1 MIKKRIKTLLEEALT
16 QLLGSLPIPPYEIEK
31 PKKEI
36 YGDYATNIALVLK
49 NKTNLKPFQIAEK
62 FAQILSEERVLFS
75 KVEVVSPGFINFWI
89 REEYYKEHLREIL
102 KKGEKYGSQDLGQE
116 QRVLVEFVSANPTG
130 PLHIGHGRGA
140 AYGDSIARILSF
152 TGYRVF
158 KEYYINDKGT
168 QMEILGRSVYLRAK
182 ELSGEKLVFPE
193 GYYRG
198 AYIYEIAKKALEN
211 YPFLLDLEEKKAVEL
226 CQTLAINLILEDI
239 KKDLENF
246 RVFYD
251 NWYSE
256 STLYER
262 GKVEKV
268 LRLLKAKNLLYEK
281 DGALWFKASLFEDA
295 KDRVVM
301 RSNKEFTYFTGD
313 MAYHYEK
320 FVERGFDLALNLW
333 GADHHGYVSRLK
345 AFLKAL
351 DINSERLK
359 VILIQMV
366 NLIEGGKLK
375 SMSTRQ
381 GEFVPLKDLMEE
393 VGVDATRF
401 IFLSRSAETP
411 LDFDLDLAK
420 KQSQENPVY
429 YVQYAHAR
437 ICSLFEKAKA
447 SGLKDFHL
455 ENLKT
460 ELLSEKEEFKLLKI
474 LENFPEV
481 VESAS
486 LFLAPY
492 KVTQYLLELAEAFHE
507 YYTKH
512 RIILPE
518 NLDLTYTRLGLCLA
532 CKLVLKVGLDLL
544 GVSAPERM

>member
-1 MIKKRIKTLLEEALT
+1 MIKKRIKILLERALT
-16 QLLGSLPIPPYEIEK
+16 QLLGSLSIPLYEIEK

-36 YGDYATNIALVLK
+36 YGDYATNLALVLK

-62 FAQILSEERVLFS
+62 LAQILSEEKVLFS

-89 REEYYKEHLREIL
+89 REEYYKEYLREIL

-116 QRVLVEFVSANPTG
+116 RKVLVEFVSANPTG

-168 QMEILGRSVYLRAK
+168 QIEILGRSVYLRAK

-198 AYIYEIAKKALEN
+198 TYIYEIAKKALEH
-211 YPFLLDLEEKKAVEL
+211 YPFLLHLEEKKAVEI

-268 LRLLKAKNLLYEK
+268 LHLLKAKNLLYEK
-281 DGALWFKASLFEDA
+281 DGALWFKASLFEDT

-359 VILIQMV
+359 IILIQMV

-381 GEFVPLKDLMEE
+381 GEFVPLKELIEE

-411 LDFDLDLAK
+411 LDFDLDVAK

-447 SGLKDFHL
+447 LGLKDFHL
-455 ENLKT
+455 EDLNT
-460 ELLSEKEEFKLLKI
+460 ELLSEKEEIKLLKI

-492 KVTQYLLELAEAFHE
+492 RVTQYLLELAEAFHE

-532 CKLVLKVGLDLL
+532 CKLVLKVGLELL